1 MTCKYLAQRLEKQQ
15 EMAKEFLQELCLHLL
30 RAALK
35 IFDHIVARTKHTKR
49 ILSQQSQS
57 DIRFPVS
64 VSVFLRYHGS
74 NKMGKKQLVVS
85 RLAVISC
92 QCAPG
97 SFAIARGHKSG
108 HMVGISST

>member
-57 DIRFPVS
+57 DIRFPVCLS
-64 VSVFLRYHGS
+64 FFKIPRQQQNGKEAACSFKVGS
-74 NKMGKKQLVVS
+74 NFMSMCS
-85 RLAVISC
+85 RKLCYCTRA
-92 QCAPG
+92 
-97 SFAIARGHKSG
+97 
-108 HMVGISST
+108 